1 VSGVSAHHSWRLPL
15 AAYAWS
21 TSEYPIEFLCLIYS
35 VWFDAH
41 AKTQRRCMESG
52 GRWVWRARAQGAR
65 QQRQGPI
72 QAQPSN
78 KGSYFLKLLYT
89 TRVDEVVIYLYI
101 SFEYMCR
108 CSKIE
113 AMSSRKYEPRYHW
126 IWVHWRFISKNY
138 PRMKLF
144 KIWVGMNFEISQCY
158 VMHFNLYIII

>member
-1 VSGVSAHHSWRLPL
+1 
-15 AAYAWS
+15 
-21 TSEYPIEFLCLIYS
+21 
-35 VWFDAH
+35 
-41 AKTQRRCMESG
+41 MESG

-108 CSKIE
+108 CSKME
-113 AMSSRKYEPRYHW
+113 AMSSKKNMSPGTIEYE
-126 IWVHWRFISKNY
+126 FIED
-138 PRMKLF
+138 LF
-144 KIWVGMNFEISQCY
+144 QR
-158 VMHFNLYIII
+158 IIQE

>member
-1 VSGVSAHHSWRLPL
+1 
-15 AAYAWS
+15 
-21 TSEYPIEFLCLIYS
+21 
-35 VWFDAH
+35 
-41 AKTQRRCMESG
+41 MESG

-113 AMSSRKYEPRYHW
+113 AMSSKLKLSKSYLRSTMTQEGLNNLATIALESALLEKIEYE
-126 IWVHWRFISKNY
+126 
-138 PRMKLF
+138 
-144 KIWVGMNFEISQCY
+144 
-158 VMHFNLYIII
+158 